1 MIPENIDR
9 KQVIKAIEEV
19 KRTGIPK
26 RRKSKKFLMKFEDS
40 YFPPKYVISLANK
53 YANGEELNPEGFSGG
68 SESNDF
74 LRALGFEILEKKFS
88 KENCTAPRYEL
99 RKTTSSKVHHNER
112 CPKCKQTIEKLLE
125 KIYGKVE
132 RNYKFEVGTHPDDY
146 LNSAGYD
153 KLKEIYDALK
163 NCRGFGEFVK
173 AATLPNCDFFI
184 PNPGFMVEFDESQH
198 FTLPRKI
205 ALERYPNDLRLGFNR
220 AKWIA
225 SCDRINAQDNNPP
238 YRDEQRA
245 WYDTLRDF
253 LPAVKG
259 LKPTVRLLAR
269 DFVWCNLNPEYAS
282 DVERFKEFIKNASD
296 HWKIEVKG
304 KEEPNPFFSRII
316 IADEWDGNPSKAKA
330 LLEDV
335 CEKWPK
341 GQKVKFLVTCGGF
354 VQFDWPKSMSRM
366 DVGDN
371 KNPNEEAV
379 NALVA
384 EAENCAKLVLGEGLS
399 DKLRQFTDYVT
410 LGIDSSKEK
419 ISTTQNYIGKLHVEL
434 VFLIDLRNNEFYW
447 TGKSYPTSG
456 QQNGLVRITK
466 LEKHF
471 FDLDIGNVMI
481 LGCHDLAIFNPRS
494 KNAKYWREQTN
505 RDFKQLATTKEPVC
519 VLHHPHTTVIR
530 KTWLTSWN
538 FLIKK
543 LPSVEQYAGAGR
555 YHEPNRERSKWDTL
569 DNVLDSTKC
578 GRSIDFVVCK

>member
-1 MIPENIDR
+1 
-9 KQVIKAIEEV
+9 
-19 KRTGIPK
+19 
-26 RRKSKKFLMKFEDS
+26 
-40 YFPPKYVISLANK
+40 
-53 YANGEELNPEGFSGG
+53 
-68 SESNDF
+68 
-74 LRALGFEILEKKFS
+74 
-88 KENCTAPRYEL
+88 
-99 RKTTSSKVHHNER
+99 
-112 CPKCKQTIEKLLE
+112 
-125 KIYGKVE
+125 
-132 RNYKFEVGTHPDDY
+132 
-146 LNSAGYD
+146 
-153 KLKEIYDALK
+153 
-163 NCRGFGEFVK
+163 
-173 AATLPNCDFFI
+173 
-184 PNPGFMVEFDESQH
+184 
-198 FTLPRKI
+198 
-205 ALERYPNDLRLGFNR
+205 
-220 AKWIA
+220 
-225 SCDRINAQDNNPP
+225 
-238 YRDEQRA
+238 
-245 WYDTLRDF
+245 
-253 LPAVKG
+253 
-259 LKPTVRLLAR
+259 
-269 DFVWCNLNPEYAS
+269 
-282 DVERFKEFIKNASD
+282 
-296 HWKIEVKG
+296 
-304 KEEPNPFFSRII
+304 
-316 IADEWDGNPSKAKA
+316 
-330 LLEDV
+330 
-335 CEKWPK
+335 
-341 GQKVKFLVTCGGF
+341 
-354 VQFDWPKSMSRM
+354 
-366 DVGDN
+366 
-371 KNPNEEAV
+371 
-379 NALVA
+379 LVA

>member
-9 KQVIKAIEEV
+9 KQVLKAIEEV
-19 KRTGIPK
+19 KRTGVPK
-26 RRKSKKFLMKFEDS
+26 ERNSKKFLMKFEDS

-53 YANGEELNPEGFSGG
+53 YANGEKLNPAGFSGG
-68 SESNDF
+68 SESNNF
-74 LRALGFEILEKKFS
+74 LRALGFEILEA
-88 KENCTAPRYEL
+88 NCLKRTALAPGYEI
-99 RKTTSSKVHHNER
+99 RKNTSKVHHNER

-132 RNYKFEVGTHPDDY
+132 RNYKFEAGTHPDDY
-146 LNSAGYD
+146 LDAAGYD
-153 KLKEIYDALK
+153 KLKEIYNTLQ

-173 AATLPNCDFFI
+173 AASVLNCDFFI
-184 PNPGFMVEFDESQH
+184 PNPGFIVEFDESQH
-198 FTLPRKI
+198 FTFPRRI
-205 ALERYPNDLRLGFNR
+205 ALERYPNDLKLGFNR

-225 SCDRINAQDNNPP
+225 SCDRINARDDNPP

-245 WYDTLRDF
+245 WYDALRDF

-259 LKPTVRLLAR
+259 LKPTVRLFAK
-269 DFVWCNLNPEYAS
+269 DFVWCSLNPDDAS
-282 DVERFKEFIKNASD
+282 DVKRFEEFLRMSEL
-296 HWKIEVKG
+296 WKMEVKG
-304 KEEPNPFFSRII
+304 EPNPFLSRII
-316 IADEWDGNPSKAKA
+316 IADEWDGNPHKAKE
-330 LLEDV
+330 LLEAV

-341 GQKVKFLVTCGGF
+341 GQKVKFLITCGGF
-354 VQFDWPKSMSRM
+354 VQFDWPKSISRM
-366 DVGDN
+366 EVDDN
-371 KNPNEEAV
+371 KNPNDEAV

-384 EAENCAKLVLGEGLS
+384 EAENWAKYVLGEGLS

-410 LGIDSSKEK
+410 LGIDSAKQK
-419 ISTTQNYIGKLHVEL
+419 ISTTQNYIGQLHVEL

-447 TGKSYPTSG
+447 TGKSYPTPA
-456 QQNGLVRITK
+456 QQNGLVRISK

-505 RDFKQLATTKEPVC
+505 RDFKLLATIKKPVC

-543 LPSVEQYAGAGR
+543 LPSVEHYAGAGR
-555 YHEPNRERSKWDTL
+555 YYEPYRERSKWDTL
-569 DNVLDSTKC
+569 DNVLNSTKC